1 LHTGTF
7 LYLQICTLANLLI
20 VFIMNKL
27 TAYIKDSYKE
37 LVQKVTWPSWD
48 QLQQSTMI
56 VLGATL
62 VITFV
67 VGVMDFAASNTLK
80 FIYSLFKS

>member
-1 LHTGTF
+1 
-7 LYLQICTLANLLI
+7 
-20 VFIMNKL
+20 MNKL

-37 LVQKVTWPSWD
+37 LVEKVTWPTWE

-62 VITFV
+62 LITATV
-67 VGVMDFAASNTLK
+67 ALMDFVASGSLK
-80 FIYSLFKS
+80 VIYSMFSK

>member
-1 LHTGTF
+1 
-7 LYLQICTLANLLI
+7 
-20 VFIMNKL
+20 MNKL

-37 LVQKVTWPSWD
+37 LVHKVTCPGWD

-62 VITFV
+62 MITFV
-67 VGVMDFAASNTLK
+67 VWIMDFVANNSMK
-80 FIYSLFKS
+80 FIYSLFK